1 MYAMP
6 CYAVPC
12 YAMLCYAML
21 CYAMLC
27 HAMPCHAMPCHA
39 MPCHAMPCH
48 AMPYCATC
56 LLRSC
61 KHEAC
66 IHGQSTSSLLTAYPL
81 TAGHAGCLGEKG
93 ELYISG
99 ICLAR
104 GYKGQPVMTGER
116 FVPNPFSR
124 GEEQHARMYKT
135 GDEACWRG
143 DGVLVFLGRVAK
155 DQQVVP
161 ALRQW

>member
-1 MYAMP
+1 MHISSSCSFLLP
-6 CYAVPC
+6 TQRVPQ
-12 YAMLCYAML
+12 
-21 CYAMLC
+21 
-27 HAMPCHAMPCHA
+27 
-39 MPCHAMPCH
+39 
-48 AMPYCATC
+48 
-56 LLRSC
+56 R
-61 KHEAC
+61 KHL
-66 IHGQSTSSLLTAYPL
+66 SFV
-81 TAGHAGCLGEKG
+81 GEKG

-124 GEEQHARMYKT
+124 GEEQHTRMYKT

-155 DQQVVP
+155 DQQVMP
-161 ALRQW
+161 ALRQQ

>member
-1 MYAMP
+1 MFRSTISWNACKYFLF
-6 CYAVPC
+6 
-12 YAMLCYAML
+12 LCV
-21 CYAMLC
+21 
-27 HAMPCHAMPCHA
+27 
-39 MPCHAMPCH
+39 
-48 AMPYCATC
+48 
-56 LLRSC
+56 
-61 KHEAC
+61 
-66 IHGQSTSSLLTAYPL
+66 
-81 TAGHAGCLGEKG
+81 GEKG

-124 GEEQHARMYKT
+124 GEEQHTRMYKT

-161 ALRQW
+161 ALRRQKHSDLVLVWMIAVVRCMSSVVFPGHYCQCV